1 MEIVY
6 VGISV
11 NMINNKEEPK
21 DYQEYEEEA
30 ILRYTFLTK
39 KEYRKE
45 YYLKH
50 KDYFRKQ
57 HKEWALKNKE
67 HLKEYRLKNKEHA
80 RKLQKEYYAK
90 NKEKIWKQN
99 ILGRFNDFSR
109 KYGI

>member
-1 MEIVY
+1 MFTPLSTWTTDPTVHSRPPLYEETVLE
-6 VGISV
+6 

-21 DYQEYEEEA
+21 DYQEYEKEA
-30 ILRYTFLTK
+30 IIRYTFLTK

-67 HLKEYRLKNKEHA
+67 HLKEYR
-80 RKLQKEYYAK
+80 
-90 NKEKIWKQN
+90 
-99 ILGRFNDFSR
+99 
-109 KYGI
+109 